1 MKHKKLKE
9 IPKFKSEDEERKFW
23 NKVDTSDYFDW
34 SKPIVNPVMP
44 NLKPTF
50 TSISMRMPQFMID
63 DLKMIAHRKDMPY
76 QTLMKN
82 FIAEKIKE
90 EFAH

>member
-23 NKVDTSDYFDW
+23 GKVDASDYFDW

-76 QTLMKN
+76 QALMKN